1 MSCLKF
7 WLGMRVAIYQAVDVN
22 AKGATKMKRYDYRS
36 QSSARFSESRADRTT
51 TWLLL
56 LVVTAL
62 VIALTFSDAS
72 GSSTGLLNIF

>member
-1 MSCLKF
+1 
-7 WLGMRVAIYQAVDVN
+7 MR
-22 AKGATKMKRYDYRS
+22 RYDYRS
-36 QSSARFSESRADRTT
+36 KGSARFGESRADRTT

-72 GSSTGLLNIF
+72 GCAFGILNIF

>member
-1 MSCLKF
+1 
-7 WLGMRVAIYQAVDVN
+7 MR
-22 AKGATKMKRYDYRS
+22 RYDYRS
-36 QSSARFSESRADRTT
+36 QSSTRFGESRADRTT

-72 GSSTGLLNIF
+72 GCTTGLLNIF